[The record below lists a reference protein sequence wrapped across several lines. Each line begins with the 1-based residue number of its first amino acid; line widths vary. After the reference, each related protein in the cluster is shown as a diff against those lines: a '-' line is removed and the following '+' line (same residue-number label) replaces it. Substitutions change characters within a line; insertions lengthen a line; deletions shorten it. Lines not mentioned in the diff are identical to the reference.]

1 MSKQP
6 DKNQKSNPPPAD
18 NRSKTDLQKTV
29 PAGALAGIPSYLQRP
44 PDGAPAQGTENI
56 DRQDMVLPRLGL
68 CQSLSPQRIKSGPKY
83 IPNLEEGEYFNTIT
97 QEIYGA
103 SVRVVPLLFFK
114 SRLLFGEMDSGGGLR
129 CQAPDAL
136 TGLGTPGGSCLKCP
150 LQLFH
155 DNEPP
160 ECNLLY
166 NYASLVVINGK
177 VNPQGLVVKSFKS
190 TDLKAAREWNSLI
203 RLRQT
208 DLFAGIYE
216 FSAVE
221 IKKDPYRWYQTVVK
235 NTGWVSEEVY
245 SAAQLAYRAVAELN
259 RAGRLRHDVED
270 LNPAA
275 GGGETTQEM

>member
-1 MSKQP
+1 VSRS
-6 DKNQKSNPPPAD
+6 DIQK
-18 NRSKTDLQKTV
+18 V
-29 PAGALAGIPSYLQRP
+29 PAGALAGVPAYLRRAE
-44 PDGAPAQGTENI
+44 GAPAQGTENI

-83 IPNLEEGEYFNTIT
+83 IPNLEEGQYFNTIT
-97 QEIYGA
+97 QEIYG
-103 SVRVVPLLFFK
+103 SHVRVVPLLFFK
-114 SRLLFGEMDSGGGLR
+114 SRLLFGDMDAGGGLR

-136 TGLGTPGGSCLKCP
+136 TGLGTPGGNCLRCP
-150 LQLFH
+150 LQLFK

-166 NYASLVVINGK
+166 NYASLVVVNDR

-190 TDLKAAREWNSLI
+190 TDLKTAREWNSLI

-216 FSAVE
+216 FNSIEV
-221 IKKDPYRWYQTVVK
+221 KKDPYRWYQTVVK
-235 NTGWVSEEVY
+235 NVGWVSEEVY
-245 SAAQLAYRAVAELN
+245 AAANLAYQAVAELN
-259 RAGRLRHDVED
+259 QAGRLRHDVED

-275 GGGETTQEM
+275 AGRGEASQEM